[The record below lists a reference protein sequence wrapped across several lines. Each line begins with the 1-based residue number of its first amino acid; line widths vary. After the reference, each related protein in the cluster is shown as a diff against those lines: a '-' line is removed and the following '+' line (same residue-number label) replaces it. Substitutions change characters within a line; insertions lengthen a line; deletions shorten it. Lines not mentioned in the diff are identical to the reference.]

1 MQEVIS
7 DDLEQ
12 AWIDFYNAEFAKG
25 LESFLDYMDA
35 GFRVFPLHNIIDGT
49 QCGCGNPECKA
60 LGKHPKACNYQNTTE
75 RWDDDQLQSIKMGM
89 QTGFGVL
96 LDRHL
101 VIDVDPQNGGEK
113 SYERLVRDTGIDFMR
128 ESKFY
133 VQTGGGGWHIYFN
146 KPEGMLLRS
155 SLPDYPG
162 IDFKHSGF
170 VVGWGSRHRK
180 GGRYEREKG
189 FPEEIGDAPT
199 VLLGLLER
207 PQIMRIAHDGAVHD
221 VSVEQI
227 EEMLTYVPNGQKD
240 YQKYVDLGMAIHDA
254 TDGDGFEIW
263 DTWCR
268 RCEENDP
275 QQNRIRWKSF
285 HSGGGITA
293 GTIFYH
299 AQLGGWKSPVTF
311 KPAPMP
317 IEEETEVTDG
327 VKIPQRLM
335 STVIGK
341 LSERVAHC
349 LEFPLASSYLALLG
363 AASAAVSAQYVV
375 RFQGS
380 SSVLP
385 TGLYIVVEQPPSTQK
400 SRLLNIGM
408 KPYEKA
414 VNGHNEDVTEHNA
427 RIDEFSNGK
436 PMLYAFDNATDATAA
451 ALEQFMSTSAD
462 GHFCI
467 ASAEQSAFISLFPEG
482 NSFHSTNEIVLKGW
496 VGDHVSGLRKGR
508 KSFNGSSYG
517 SIVLVAQ
524 PGSAARIFA
533 ASNGTGLSERFMYLS
548 EESLLG
554 RRTLHGEMLSDMDV
568 LHYKNAIERCVMD
581 YSNRLKADGVGRKC
595 TMEELTTLKASNSG
609 YMMILEK
616 RRQIEKRMGDL
627 NKAGEMVM
635 LSWLGKI
642 ESHALK
648 IAAVTHVIEARAE
661 CLEVPAVIPDDLI
674 EASMELVDQMAEH
687 LAGMLHTEGH
697 SGKNAEHE
705 AIITAIG
712 EKPSTTREVAL
723 KLRRRAPFRTL
734 GKDAYK
740 RAIEAIKS
748 MINDELVIVDQ
759 KGKLQNL

>member
-1 MQEVIS
+1 MI
-7 DDLEQ
+7 DLALEDMEFEQ
-12 AWIDFYNAEFAKG
+12 G
-25 LESFLDYMDA
+25 LESFLDYMEA
-35 GFRVFPLHNIIDGT
+35 GFRVFPLHNIIHQDV
-49 QCGCGNPECKA
+49 CGCGHPDCKA
-60 LGKHPKACNYQNTTE
+60 VGKHPKACNYQHTPDA
-75 RWDDDQLQSIKMGM
+75 WDEDQLMVIRATMH
-89 QTGFGVL
+89 TGFGVL

-101 VIDVDPQNGGEK
+101 VIDIDPRNGGNS
-113 SYERLVRDTGIDFMR
+113 SYEKLVRDTGVDFKAVCGF
-128 ESKFY
+128 S
-133 VQTGGGGWHIYFN
+133 VHTGGNGWHLYFN
-146 KPEGMLLRS
+146 KPEGMLLKS
-155 SLPDYPG
+155 SLQDYPG

-170 VVGWGSRHRK
+170 VIGWGSLHNS
-180 GGRYEREKG
+180 GNRYEREKG
-189 FPEEIGDAPT
+189 FPDQIVDAPG

-227 EEMLTYVPNGQKD
+227 EEMLSCIPNSKKD
-240 YQKYVDLGMAIHDA
+240 YDKYIEIGMAIHHA
-254 TDGDGFEIW
+254 TDGDGFELW
-263 DTWCR
+263 DAWCR
-268 RCEENDP
+268 KCEEND
-275 QQNRIRWKSF
+275 QEQNRTKWRSF
-285 HSGGGITA
+285 KTNGGVTT

-299 AQLGGWKSPVTF
+299 AKIGGWKEPVTF
-311 KPAPMP
+311 KPAPMA
-317 IEEETEVTDG
+317 IEDEPEVTDG

-554 RRTLHGEMLSDMDV
+554 KRTLHGEVLSDMDV

-740 RAIEAIKS
+740 RAVEAIKR
-748 MINDELVIVDQ
+748 MITDELVIVDQ

>member
-1 MQEVIS
+1 MS
-7 DDLEQ
+7 DLALE
-12 AWIDFYNAEFAKG
+12 DMEFEQG
-25 LESFLDYMDA
+25 LESFLDYMEA
-35 GFRVFPLHNIIDGT
+35 GFRVFPLHNIIEKDV
-49 QCGCGNPECKA
+49 CGCGHPDCKA
-60 LGKHPKACNYQNTTE
+60 VGKHPKACNYQHTPDE
-75 RWDDDQLQSIKMGM
+75 WDEDQLMVIRATMA
-89 QTGFGVL
+89 TGFGVL

-101 VIDVDPQNGGEK
+101 VIDIDPRNDGNP
-113 SYERLVRDTGIDFMR
+113 SYERLVRDTGVDFKALCDF
-128 ESKFY
+128 S
-133 VQTGGGGWHIYFN
+133 VHTGGNGWHLYFK
-146 KPEGMLLRS
+146 KPEGMLLKS
-155 SLPDYPG
+155 SLQEYPG

-170 VVGWGSRHRK
+170 VIGWGSLHNS
-180 GGRYEREKG
+180 GNRYEREKG
-189 FPEEIGDAPT
+189 FPDSVGYAPA

-227 EEMLTYVPNGQKD
+227 EEMLSCIPNSKKD
-240 YQKYVDLGMAIHDA
+240 YDKYIEIGMAIHHA
-254 TDGDGFEIW
+254 TDGDGFELW
-263 DTWCR
+263 DAWCR
-268 RCEENDP
+268 KCEEND
-275 QQNRIRWKSF
+275 QEQNRKKWKSF
-285 HSGGGITA
+285 KTSGGVTT

-299 AQLGGWKSPVTF
+299 AKLGGWKEPVTF
-311 KPAPMP
+311 KPAPML
-317 IEEETEVTDG
+317 IEEEQEEHDG
-327 VKIPQRLM
+327 VKIPERLM
-335 STVIGK
+335 HTVIGK
-341 LSERVAHC
+341 LAVRVAHC

-380 SSVLP
+380 NSVLP

-414 VNGHNEDVTEHNA
+414 VSGHNDDVTDHNA

-554 RRTLHGEMLSDMDV
+554 KRTLHGEVLSDMDV

-595 TMEELTTLKASNSG
+595 TMEELVTLKASNSG

-674 EASMELVDQMAEH
+674 AASMELVDQMAEH

-712 EKPSTTREVAL
+712 EKPSTKREVAL

-740 RAIEAIKS
+740 RAVEAINR
-748 MINDELVIVDQ
+748 MITDELVIVDQ